1 MEVNNE
7 KLFAEFPEVTTE
19 RWMEEVT
26 KDLKGVPFEKKLVW
40 RTKEGFNVNPFYRAE
55 DIKNLPTKDSLPGEF
70 PFVRGV
76 KATNDWLVRQEI
88 VVDNNFADANAKLKR
103 ILDLGITSVG
113 LHFKK
118 DQLQSKNIKAVL
130 EGVDF
135 AKVELN
141 FYSCMKHTHEL
152 AASVVEALKELGA
165 NLDEVRGS
173 INFNPYRHLLVKG
186 ERWEGFK
193 EVGEKVLET
202 IKPLKHFTGLTVQ
215 SLLFVN
221 AGAFIYQEL
230 GYALSQGAAIL
241 AAFSGEKFTAE
252 EVAGRIRFDM
262 GVSTNYFMEIAKFRA
277 TRWLWALIVKQ
288 NAPEATDASKALI
301 HAETG
306 MWNKTIYDAY
316 VNLLRTATESMS
328 ATLAGVH
335 SLTVAPFDIA
345 YTDTFEEFDERI
357 ARNQQLLLKEESHFD
372 KVVDPAGGSY
382 YIEFL
387 TSSIA
392 EQAWKLFLATEEEG
406 GFYKAAYEGKVQ
418 EAINASNTERHKAI
432 ATRQEKLL
440 GTNIF
445 PNFTEKIGHDKGSTR
460 RDLSKEGKD
469 VTALSFKRGGSD
481 FEDLRVATEKTG
493 KAPKVFMLTIGNLA
507 MRLARSQFA
516 SNFFATAGYE
526 LIDNLGF
533 KTVKEGVEAA
543 EKAGADIVVLCSSD
557 DEYAEY
563 GPEAYDLL
571 KGKIPLVIAG
581 APACMDDLKAKGIEY
596 FVHVKVNV
604 LETMQ
609 KFSQMLGIK
618 A

>member
-1 MEVNNE
+1 
-7 KLFAEFPEVTTE
+7 
-19 RWMEEVT
+19 
-26 KDLKGVPFEKKLVW
+26 
-40 RTKEGFNVNPFYRAE
+40 
-55 DIKNLPTKDSLPGEF
+55 
-70 PFVRGV
+70 
-76 KATNDWLVRQEI
+76 
-88 VVDNNFADANAKLKR
+88 
-103 ILDLGITSVG
+103 
-113 LHFKK
+113 
-118 DQLQSKNIKAVL
+118 
-130 EGVDF
+130 
-135 AKVELN
+135 
-141 FYSCMKHTHEL
+141 
-152 AASVVEALKELGA
+152 
-165 NLDEVRGS
+165 
-173 INFNPYRHLLVKG
+173 
-186 ERWEGFK
+186 
-193 EVGEKVLET
+193 
-202 IKPLKHFTGLTVQ
+202 
-215 SLLFVN
+215 
-221 AGAFIYQEL
+221 
-230 GYALSQGAAIL
+230 
-241 AAFSGEKFTAE
+241 
-252 EVAGRIRFDM
+252 M

-277 TRWLWALIVKQ
+277 ARWLWALIVKQ
-288 NAPEATDASKALI
+288 NAPGATDASKALI

-387 TSSIA
+387 TNSIA
-392 EQAWKLFLATEEEG
+392 EQAWKLFLSTEEEG

-445 PNFTEKIGHDKGSTR
+445 PNFTEKIGHDKGSAR
-460 RDLSKEGKD
+460 RDLTEEGKE
-469 VTALSFKRGGSD
+469 VTALNFKRGGSD

-533 KTVKEGVEAA
+533 ETVKEGVEAA

-557 DEYAEY
+557 DEYAEF

-609 KFSQMLGIK
+609 KFSKMLGIK